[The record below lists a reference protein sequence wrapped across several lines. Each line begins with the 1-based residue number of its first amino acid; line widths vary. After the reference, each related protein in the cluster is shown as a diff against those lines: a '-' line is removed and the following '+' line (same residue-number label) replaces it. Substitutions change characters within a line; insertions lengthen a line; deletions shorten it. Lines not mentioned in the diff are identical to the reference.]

1 MKTNEFRDFRVPQ
14 NGSILEETLDRGS
27 LLEETLDR
35 GSLLGQDP
43 GFVMFLEAVEREN

>member
-1 MKTNEFRDFRVPQ
+1 MKTNEFRDFRGSQ

-27 LLEETLDR
+27 LLGR
-35 GSLLGQDP
+35 DP